1 MVLRLHLLGV
11 WIVLTFVLV
20 ACPRAFAVPPVA
32 GTQAGHPQQAAKHEA
47 HKSARPCNVEV
58 PVIGGLLSEA
68 TNGICEAAGEAAGA
82 AGGLVGEAT
91 SAAGNGIMNSFA
103 SWMIE
108 AATQITVFVS
118 REMQQTTTPQL
129 ESAWY
134 LAQFRPMADLGAAL
148 SLLVAMI
155 GLASAAIRRSPEALA
170 ATLVGMVRAGL
181 GTALVI
187 PLTVIGVG
195 IADQVS
201 SAVLTAS
208 PHTFWATIAHAWGTK
223 GFGGFGSSALAMLVA
238 LIEVFAGIF
247 VWLEL
252 IVRDAAIYVIPVFFA
267 ATLAAAIWP
276 VLSAW
281 PGRLARL
288 LLLFVILKPVA
299 LIVLSLAG
307 GAAAAGLS
315 FSGGVSG
322 SVGTILAAIVIFAL
336 AAFAP
341 WALMYLLAADAESA
355 YMAAGMR
362 VAAGAAVTDKDGR
375 SVRSGGGLRNLAD
388 QNGASGAG
396 GQPPGGGGGASGGDG
411 SGGADGGGGGPF
423 DGGPMAGGEG
433 AAGIAGNGAGDDA
446 LAVGGET
453 TAAGSIAVAAGAGA
467 QAPMASEQDSQSPVA
482 SAHSSQDQASLA
494 SAYEDDESATASAS
508 QAHPA
513 AHVSGAQDD
522 GDSLAQTPTR
532 APAENPSQDVGDT
545 AEHERPAKPD
555 GTPSTSRS
563 SGAGAPRS
571 PADTA
576 RTLPRSPRRGAP
588 RRSPALSGTGTG
600 RPSPRRREDGER

>member
-1 MVLRLHLLGV
+1 MALRLHLSGV
-11 WIVLTFVLV
+11 VIVLALLLL
-20 ACPRAFAVPPVA
+20 ACPCALAVPPAA
-32 GTQAGHPQQAAKHEA
+32 GTQAGHPKQAAKNEA
-47 HKSARPCNVEV
+47 HKSPRPCNVEV

-68 TNGICEAAGEAAGA
+68 TSGICEAASGAAGA
-82 AGGLVGEAT
+82 AGGLVGEAA
-91 SAAGNGIMNSFA
+91 SAAGSEIMNTLA
-103 SWMIE
+103 SWMIG

-134 LAQFRPMADLGAAL
+134 LTQFRPMADLGAAL

-187 PLTVIGVG
+187 PLTVIGLG
-195 IADQVS
+195 IADQIS

-208 PHTFWATIAHAWGTK
+208 PHAFWATIAHAWGTK
-223 GFGGFGSSALAMLVA
+223 GFGGFGSSALAMLIA

-252 IVRDAAIYVIPVFFA
+252 IVRDAAIYVIPLFFA
-267 ATLAAAIWP
+267 ASLAAAIWP

-341 WALMYLLAADAESA
+341 WALMYLLAADAETA
-355 YMAAGMR
+355 YMAAGLR
-362 VAAGAAVTDKDGR
+362 AATGSAVMDKDGR
-375 SVRSGGGLRNLAD
+375 SARSGGGLRNLASQNEGTGGGQASGGGGSPGSGGSGGGRGAPSGGGD
-388 QNGASGAG
+388 PASGGGMAGTAGGAGSSDGALAVSGETVGAGSIGAAAGASFQGAQSSGQESQTQSPAEAQTDSSQGSPALASAQADGSQPPSRERRSSQGSVGREGQRTSAQAPGQASASAPRQNGAGAEAG
-396 GQPPGGGGGASGGDG
+396 GQERPGGSNSDAPRTPRSSPGD
-411 SGGADGGGGGPF
+411 
-423 DGGPMAGGEG
+423 
-433 AAGIAGNGAGDDA
+433 
-446 LAVGGET
+446 
-453 TAAGSIAVAAGAGA
+453 
-467 QAPMASEQDSQSPVA
+467 APRQPAESEARSSSRRRPQRSPVL
-482 SAHSSQDQASLA
+482 S
-494 SAYEDDESATASAS
+494 
-508 QAHPA
+508 
-513 AHVSGAQDD
+513 V
-522 GDSLAQTPTR
+522 
-532 APAENPSQDVGDT
+532 VG
-545 AEHERPAKPD
+545 
-555 GTPSTSRS
+555 
-563 SGAGAPRS
+563 
-571 PADTA
+571 
-576 RTLPRSPRRGAP
+576 SPRP
-588 RRSPALSGTGTG
+588 SSPQL
-600 RPSPRRREDGER
+600 PDDQEE

>member
-1 MVLRLHLLGV
+1 VKMSLRLQLLGI
-11 WIVLTFVLV
+11 WIALTFVLV
-20 ACPRAFAVPPVA
+20 ACPCALAVPPVA

-68 TNGICEAAGEAAGA
+68 TNGICEAAGEAVGA
-82 AGGLVGEAT
+82 AGGLVGEAA
-91 SAAGNGIMNSFA
+91 SAAGNGIMNSLA

-134 LAQFRPMADLGAAL
+134 LTQFRPMADLGAAL

-195 IADQVS
+195 IADQIS

-223 GFGGFGSSALAMLVA
+223 GFGGFGSSALAMLIA

-252 IVRDAAIYVIPVFFA
+252 IVRDAAIYVIPLFFA

-336 AAFAP
+336 AGFAP

-355 YMAAGMR
+355 YMAAGLR
-362 VAAGAAVTDKDGR
+362 AATGGAVTDKEGR
-375 SVRSGGGLRNLAD
+375 SVRSGGGLRNLGS
-388 QNGASGAG
+388 QNGGAIGGQASGDG
-396 GQPPGGGGGASGGDG
+396 GSSGSGGNGGGGGAPS
-411 SGGADGGGGGPF
+411 GGGGPAS
-423 DGGPMAGGEG
+423 GGDMAGT
-433 AAGIAGNGAGDDA
+433 AGDAGSSDGA
-446 LAVGGET
+446 LAVSGET
-453 TAAGSIAVAAGAGA
+453 IGAGA
-467 QAPMASEQDSQSPVA
+467 VGAAAAASFQGTPSSSQESETQSPAEAQPHSSQGSPAFA
-482 SAHSSQDQASLA
+482 SAHEDGTRSANGERQSSQGSVARKDARS
-494 SAYEDDESATASAS
+494 SAS
-508 QAHPA
+508 TPQ
-513 AHVSGAQDD
+513 QDGGGTGGQERPGGSNSD
-522 GDSLAQTPTR
+522 TQTPLSSPR
-532 APAENPSQDVGDT
+532 SVPRQSAET
-545 AEHERPAKPD
+545 E
-555 GTPSTSRS
+555 TRS
-563 SGAGAPRS
+563 SS
-571 PADTA
+571 
-576 RTLPRSPRRGAP
+576 P
-588 RRSPALSGTGTG
+588 RRSPVLAGVG
-600 RPSPRRREDGER
+600 SPRSSSPQPHDDQEE

>member
-1 MVLRLHLLGV
+1 MFLRLHLLGI
-11 WIVLTFVLV
+11 WIALTFMLV

-32 GTQAGHPQQAAKHEA
+32 GTQTGHPQQAAKHEA

-68 TNGICEAAGEAAGA
+68 TNGICEAAGEAVGA
-82 AGGLVGEAT
+82 AGGLVGEAA
-91 SAAGNGIMNSFA
+91 SAAGNGIMNSLA
-103 SWMIE
+103 SWMIG

-148 SLLVAMI
+148 SLLVTMI

-195 IADQVS
+195 IADQIS

-223 GFGGFGSSALAMLVA
+223 GFGGFGSSALAMLIA

-341 WALMYLLAADAESA
+341 WALMYLLAADAETA
-355 YMAAGMR
+355 YMAAGLR
-362 VAAGAAVTDKDGR
+362 AATGSAVTDKEGR
-375 SVRSGGGLRNLAD
+375 SIRSGGGLRNLGS
-388 QNGASGAG
+388 QNGGATGGQASGDG
-396 GQPPGGGGGASGGDG
+396 GSSGSGGNGGGGGSP
-411 SGGADGGGGGPF
+411 SGGGGGPAS
-423 DGGPMAGGEG
+423 GGDMAG
-433 AAGIAGNGAGDDA
+433 NAGDAGSSDGA
-446 LAVGGET
+446 LAVSGET
-453 TAAGSIAVAAGAGA
+453 IGAGA
-467 QAPMASEQDSQSPVA
+467 VGAAAAASFQGTPSSGQESQTQSPEETQPHSSQGSPAFA
-482 SAHSSQDQASLA
+482 SPQEDGTRPANAKRQSFQGSVGREDAHSSASTPQQDGGGTGGQ
-494 SAYEDDESATASAS
+494 ERPDG
-508 QAHPA
+508 
-513 AHVSGAQDD
+513 SGSDTQTTRPSS
-522 GDSLAQTPTR
+522 GDVPRQ
-532 APAENPSQDVGDT
+532 PAET
-545 AEHERPAKPD
+545 E
-555 GTPSTSRS
+555 TRS
-563 SGAGAPRS
+563 SSRRRPQRSPVLAGVGSPRS
-571 PADTA
+571 SSPQ
-576 RTLPRSPRRGAP
+576 LPDAQ
-588 RRSPALSGTGTG
+588 
-600 RPSPRRREDGER
+600 EE